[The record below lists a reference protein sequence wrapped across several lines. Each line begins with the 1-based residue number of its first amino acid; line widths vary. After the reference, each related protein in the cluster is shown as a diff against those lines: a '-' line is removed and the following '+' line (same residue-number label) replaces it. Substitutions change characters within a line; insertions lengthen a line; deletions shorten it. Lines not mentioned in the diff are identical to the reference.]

1 MRADRV
7 INSISSQTRRTS
19 DNIFLPV
26 ESTRL
31 ARLEVLRVLGLRPFI
46 LKTFVQLAAVN
57 DEEQTETRQ
66 TARTRRSSD
75 RGDVQPTT
83 SSFLCKKTF
92 EITLK

>member
-7 INSISSQTRRTS
+7 INIISSQTRRTS

-26 ESTRL
+26 ESARL

-46 LKTFVQLAAVN
+46 LKTFVQLAVVN
-57 DEEQTETRQ
+57 DEEQTDTRQ

-75 RGDVQPTT
+75 RGDVQPT
-83 SSFLCKKTF
+83 SYLFVLVQENF
-92 EITLK
+92 